1 VIERARDLHASSI
14 QVVPVGLR
22 EMFLEKVKEN

>member
-1 VIERARDLHASSI
+1 VERARDFHASSI
-14 QVVPVGLR
+14 QVAPVGLR